1 MMLRHNSSFS
11 YVKGNNKMVICMK
24 KLDRNN
30 KFGDFFL
37 SETKPSI
44 LQRML
49 FCLSYSQSL
58 HRIEPLFFVEKPQ
71 SSRLIAIVEVWRK
84 FTVVWC

>member
-1 MMLRHNSSFS
+1 
-11 YVKGNNKMVICMK
+11 MK

-37 SETKPSI
+37 SEPQPSI

-58 HRIEPLFFVEKPQ
+58 HRIEPLFVQQISFDFQIKLMMKCNKTSE
-71 SSRLIAIVEVWRK
+71 LIFILLKSPSQVD
-84 FTVVWC
+84 